1 MGEAILIQRG
11 SSLGEVKVEF
21 DNFSPDGDG
30 AITVFV
36 PIGTKY
42 KFGATEETATSVE
55 ITVPT
60 PVTGYVKFKSGVIR
74 NG

>member
-1 MGEAILIQRG
+1 MAEAIIRKRG
-11 SSLGEVKVEF
+11 GAGTAKVEF
-21 DNFSPDGDG
+21 DNFSPGDDV
-30 AITVFV
+30 ITVFM

-60 PVTGYVKFKSGVIR
+60 PVTGYVKFKNGVIR

>member
-1 MGEAILIQRG
+1 MAEAIIRKRG
-11 SSLGEVKVEF
+11 GAGTAKVEF

-55 ITVPT
+55 ITVQT

>member
-1 MGEAILIQRG
+1 MAEAIIRKRG
-11 SSLGEVKVEF
+11 GAGTAKVEF
-21 DNFSPDGDG
+21 NNFSPGGD
-30 AITVFV
+30 AITVFMPV
-36 PIGTKY
+36 GTKY

>member
-11 SSLGEVKVEF
+11 GSSGEVIVEF
-21 DNFSPDGDG
+21 NNFSPGDG
-30 AITVFV
+30 AITVFMPV
-36 PIGTKY
+36 GTKY

-55 ITVPT
+55 ITVQT
-60 PVTGYVKFKSGVIR
+60 PVTGYVKFKNGVIR